1 MGLPNVT
8 INIGNGALGRRNPS
22 KDMVSAM
29 IGNGVSPGSSPLLQ
43 LGSSYQLK
51 SINDAVTL
59 GITAAYDTTN
69 NVLVY
74 HHIKEFFRMNPD
86 GELWIMLLANTVT
99 MTQMLDVANTS
110 YAAKLLLDAGG
121 NVRRLGAFRAPA
133 TNYTPTTTDGIDSD
147 VLTAIAKAK
156 ALKAQEDAAH
166 RNLGGIIIEGRS
178 YTGSATNAEDLVGG
192 SYDAD
197 GVAVTILQDYDI
209 AETHA
214 IHNGYAALG
223 TVLGLRSKAKVNE
236 DTMWVEKFNLQDM
249 SIPIFENVA
258 LSSHILISAY
268 SDTDL
273 GTLHGKAYIFGR
285 KYVGVDGVYLNSNKC
300 ATAASSDYAYLPD
313 NEVIAK
319 AARLIYAALV
329 PKLGNPVSVD
339 TATGKLETT
348 FVSYLERL
356 GHSAL
361 AEMETAQEISGKDVY
376 IDPAQNVLSTSEINV
391 KFSVV
396 PVGTARTII
405 ADLSFTNPFA

>member
-43 LGSSYQLK
+43 LGTSYQLK
-51 SINDAVTL
+51 STNDAVTL
-59 GITAAYDTTN
+59 GIDADYDTTN
-69 NVLVY
+69 NVLVH

-86 GELWIMLLANTVT
+86 GELWIMLLADTVSLT
-99 MTQMLDVANTS
+99 DMLDVANTS
-110 YAAKLLLDAGG
+110 NAAKLLLDAGG
-121 NVRRLGAFRAPA
+121 NVRRLGAFRCPA
-133 TNYTPTTTDGIDSD
+133 TNYTPTTTDGIDAD

-178 YTGSATNAEDLVGG
+178 FTGSATNAEDLVGG
-192 SYDAD
+192 GYDAD
-197 GVAVTILQDYDI
+197 GVAVTILQDYDV
-209 AETHA
+209 AATHA
-214 IHNGYAALG
+214 IHAGYAALG
-223 TVLGLRSKAKVNE
+223 TVLGSRSKAKVNE

-249 SIPIFENVA
+249 SVPIFENVS
-258 LSSHILISAY
+258 LSSNLLLSSY

-273 GTLHGKAYIFGR
+273 GTLHDKGYIFGR

-339 TATGKLETT
+339 TTTGKLDRT
-348 FVSYLERL
+348 FVAYLERL
-356 GHSAL
+356 GHTSL
-361 AEMETAQEISGKDVY
+361 SEMETGQEISGKDVFV
-376 IDPAQNVLSTSEINV
+376 DPDQNVLSTSEITL
-391 KFSVV
+391 KFSIT
-396 PVGTARTII
+396 PTGTARAIT
-405 ADLSFTNPFA
+405 ADLSFTNPFV